1 MIKPK
6 NIKTIFK
13 EGSEIEYCQLYWVH
27 RFQPCHNQI
36 CYQIQRI
43 IFQGKIGSTLSVVL
57 GAPPEEEKWIGK
69 SLKTELHIVSGKS
82 LKTQFYWK
90 VVENRSKPD
99 ILH

>member
-1 MIKPK
+1 MAK
-6 NIKTIFK
+6 KTIFK

-43 IFQGKIGSTLSVVL
+43 IFRGKIGSTLSVVL

-69 SLKTELHIVSGKS
+69 SLKTGVSRIFC
-82 LKTQFYWK
+82 TETPHDFVFCTAQT
-90 VVENRSKPD
+90 
-99 ILH
+99 